1 MVLSCPTQPQLSS
14 RTHLC
19 RGGFRPLGLHGRA
32 GARTSRGFSP
42 SGFGLRGRGGGGG
55 PGGLGGGG
63 LGLGGGG
70 GGGGRARSRRESRA
84 DSCDCVIIV
93 CRRNKP
99 GLKRG
104 GRQVHATREHG
115 VEKRRVP
122 PGLLPKHVGIVT
134 KRDVG
139 VVTVGEDNAK
149 KVTRALNAMGNTL
162 DGERRGRGVGYGGG
176 GAVKGGV
183 GRGIRR
189 SKGCKTGGHRNR
201 ITREG
206 SGLIHRAE
214 RSEQLHD
221 LGATTES
228 GNGHPPANDL
238 AKREKVGR
246 VGSTTLPLHLPPT
259 TRL

>member
-32 GARTSRGFSP
+32 GACTSRGFSP
-42 SGFGLRGRGGGGG
+42 SGFGLRGRA
-55 PGGLGGGG
+55 
-63 LGLGGGG
+63 

-238 AKREKVGR
+238 AKREEVGS
-246 VGSTTLPLHLPPT
+246 VGSTTPLFELPPAT
-259 TRL
+259 G

>member
-32 GARTSRGFSP
+32 GACTSRGFSP
-42 SGFGLRGRGGGGG
+42 SGFGLRGRA
-55 PGGLGGGG
+55 
-63 LGLGGGG
+63 
-70 GGGGRARSRRESRA
+70 GGGGRARRRPGRRA
-84 DSCDCVIIV
+84 GSGGWGLLL
-93 CRRNKP
+93 CRRKKP
-99 GLKRG
+99 RPQRG

-149 KVTRALNAMGNTL
+149 KVTRALNAVGNTL
-162 DGERRGRGVGYGGG
+162 DGERRGRGSGYGVG

-183 GRGIRR
+183 GRGIRC
-189 SKGCKTGGHRNR
+189 SKGCKAGGHRNR
-201 ITREG
+201 IAGEVP
-206 SGLIHRAE
+206 GLIHGAE
-214 RSEQLHD
+214 RREQLHD
-221 LGATTES
+221 VGATTES